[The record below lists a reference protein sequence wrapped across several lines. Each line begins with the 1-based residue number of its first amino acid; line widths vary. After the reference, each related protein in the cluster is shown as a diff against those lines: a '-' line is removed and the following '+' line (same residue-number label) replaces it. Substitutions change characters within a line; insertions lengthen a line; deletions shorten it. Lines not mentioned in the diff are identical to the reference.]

1 MRVPAT
7 VRENHIVPPTQPS
20 VPAILTP
27 SAPLLVP
34 ESSTRD
40 EAARC
45 VGLHDGSVRVPEDRK
60 ESLPPKDWT
69 VEVEPDP
76 NAAISPSER
85 AREKTRTSSKIGRA
99 SRRERAKISVVAE
112 SLKKKGLV

>member
-85 AREKTRTSSKIGRA
+85 AREKTRTSSMSPRKPLG
-99 SRRERAKISVVAE
+99 SCPTMV
-112 SLKKKGLV
+112 